1 MQAGVM
7 NVGQLVNMDELQRVQ
22 KDFAKVSGTAIICL
36 NPGKEHL
43 TNVSGPKDMLEECR
57 ELFSCE
63 EAAEALA
70 RVEDGSIEEIAVEK
84 IPSTDKMLGAISVRI
99 HGKGVIYW
107 VVIGRD
113 DNEKFYQALDFLRDS
128 SQILFRNK
136 LGLETARREVQ
147 KVQDAE
153 EETMRTLNTAL
164 ATTEIVQLLD
174 SDESMEAILTKA
186 LEVMCKHLAVS
197 EGHVVKHIESRNIT
211 TPMVS
216 WLEDGQVLPE
226 EGDTRFPGSEI
237 WKTEKALV
245 ISSENIKN
253 HRLQDEFDALG
264 VSATVI
270 YPILK
275 QDNGTMTYLF
285 LCERSKLHSWSI
297 PEVKFIV
304 DAVKIL
310 QSIFTKRIQKSS
322 LASSYEALQSV
333 LDHVGTAVY
342 VKDVK
347 TGKVLFTNNYLKYT
361 FAKELKEGTLEALI
375 RQGVPV
381 GKGKSTYEIQYSE
394 KERWYDLIKTEI
406 VWVDGRD
413 AILYSL
419 YDITDKKIYQKKIEQ
434 QANTDFLTGLYNRM
448 CCERDLSI
456 HIEMA
461 KIRNKR
467 GALLYLDLDDF
478 KHINDGLGHQYGDV
492 LLKSISSSLR
502 AIEGISHTC
511 YRMGGDEFVIIISPD
526 VFDDYD
532 SIITRIKDIFSKP
545 WYLKDADY
553 YCTTSMGIVT
563 FPDSGDSVPDL
574 IKKADIAMYE
584 AKRSGKN
591 RSAMYSESL
600 NSSSGR
606 RLDMEK
612 NMRDASS
619 GGYRE
624 FEVYYQPIIRM
635 RGDGVS
641 CAGAEALIRWNSNK
655 LGFISPA
662 EFIPLAEYL
671 GLINPI
677 GNYIL
682 REACEACRRWND
694 NGYPDYKVNVN
705 LSVVQLL
712 QPDIVE
718 VVRNTVEETGIIPQN
733 LTLEVTES
741 LAINDMERMKGIL
754 DRIKKIGVKI
764 ALDDFGTGYS
774 SLNHIREIPFDLI
787 KVDQSF
793 IRELAEDAY
802 SQSFIKMVAELA
814 ETIGVSICVEGVE
827 TEEQFRILQTMKVK
841 YLQGFYYDR
850 PMQRQNFE
858 EKYVWGLAKADENV

>member
-1 MQAGVM
+1 
-7 NVGQLVNMDELQRVQ
+7 
-22 KDFAKVSGTAIICL
+22 
-36 NPGKEHL
+36 
-43 TNVSGPKDMLEECR
+43 
-57 ELFSCE
+57 
-63 EAAEALA
+63 
-70 RVEDGSIEEIAVEK
+70 
-84 IPSTDKMLGAISVRI
+84 
-99 HGKGVIYW
+99 
-107 VVIGRD
+107 
-113 DNEKFYQALDFLRDS
+113 
-128 SQILFRNK
+128 
-136 LGLETARREVQ
+136 
-147 KVQDAE
+147 
-153 EETMRTLNTAL
+153 
-164 ATTEIVQLLD
+164 
-174 SDESMEAILTKA
+174 
-186 LEVMCKHLAVS
+186 
-197 EGHVVKHIESRNIT
+197 
-211 TPMVS
+211 
-216 WLEDGQVLPE
+216 
-226 EGDTRFPGSEI
+226 
-237 WKTEKALV
+237 
-245 ISSENIKN
+245 
-253 HRLQDEFDALG
+253 
-264 VSATVI
+264 
-270 YPILK
+270 
-275 QDNGTMTYLF
+275 
-285 LCERSKLHSWSI
+285 
-297 PEVKFIV
+297 
-304 DAVKIL
+304 
-310 QSIFTKRIQKSS
+310 
-322 LASSYEALQSV
+322 
-333 LDHVGTAVY
+333 
-342 VKDVK
+342 
-347 TGKVLFTNNYLKYT
+347 
-361 FAKELKEGTLEALI
+361 
-375 RQGVPV
+375 
-381 GKGKSTYEIQYSE
+381 
-394 KERWYDLIKTEI
+394 
-406 VWVDGRD
+406 
-413 AILYSL
+413 
-419 YDITDKKIYQKKIEQ
+419 
-434 QANTDFLTGLYNRM
+434 
-448 CCERDLSI
+448 
-456 HIEMA
+456 
-461 KIRNKR
+461 
-467 GALLYLDLDDF
+467 
-478 KHINDGLGHQYGDV
+478 
-492 LLKSISSSLR
+492 
-502 AIEGISHTC
+502 
-511 YRMGGDEFVIIISPD
+511 
-526 VFDDYD
+526 
-532 SIITRIKDIFSKP
+532 
-545 WYLKDADY
+545 
-553 YCTTSMGIVT
+553 
-563 FPDSGDSVPDL
+563 
-574 IKKADIAMYE
+574 
-584 AKRSGKN
+584 
-591 RSAMYSESL
+591 MYSESL